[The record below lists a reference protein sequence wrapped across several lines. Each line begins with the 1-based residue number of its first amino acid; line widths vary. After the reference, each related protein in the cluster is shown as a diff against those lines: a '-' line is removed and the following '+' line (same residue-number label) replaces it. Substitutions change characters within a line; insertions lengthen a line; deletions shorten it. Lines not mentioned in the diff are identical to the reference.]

1 MYSEQTAHFHLPHY
15 IASDIH
21 NELTDDNTAYEIID
35 NALYEQGNAIS
46 ENETKSAELEAKI
59 DGTGGTVE
67 RLTTLE
73 SKADTFDSFIVSQ
86 NSKNAELET
95 DIDGLTSDL
104 HDTVSRVT
112 GSETAI
118 SNLQSKTGTIES
130 NIDSMQSELN
140 NHGTRITAL
149 ENAPSGKPTYD
160 TTNETLV
167 F

>member
-15 IASDIH
+15 IGSDIH
-21 NELTDDNTAYEIID
+21 NELTDDNAAYEIID
-35 NALYEQGNAIS
+35 NALYEQGNEIAQ
-46 ENETKSAELEAKI
+46 NETKSAELEAKI
-59 DGTGGTVE
+59 DGTGGAVE
-67 RLTTLE
+67 RLTALE

-104 HDTVSRVT
+104 HEAVTRVT

-118 SNLQSKTGTIES
+118 SNLQSKTSTIES
-130 NIDSMQSELN
+130 NIDSMQNELN
-140 NHGTRITAL
+140 NHETRITAL
-149 ENAPSGKPTYD
+149 ENTSGGKPTYD
-160 TTNETLV
+160 STNETLV